1 MNITLSDFAGI
12 LANGARWFPKSEKAL
27 MDLPFANA
35 TPEVPAL
42 YCNVIRIRQETRR
55 FMSVDDGFF
64 VLLFKP

>member
-1 MNITLSDFAGI
+1 
-12 LANGARWFPKSEKAL
+12 